1 MFEDNNNNNQL
12 SEPSHGLALWTL
24 CLRQPTDVL
33 KDRKMYYFLSEF
45 SAKIRKLW

>member
-1 MFEDNNNNNQL
+1 MCEDNNDNQL
-12 SEPSHGLALWTL
+12 SEPSHGLAL